1 MENQNNFAAQ
11 VAASEKAQQHAQEIQ
26 QSRVGGLGGS
36 DAALILKIGESGLAA
51 LSATDHKRLAVMLGK
66 TEPDNWAG
74 NAFTNAGHLF
84 EDWAENYLPWG
95 ACGYE
100 REKVL
105 SRPLA
110 RNFKVFAH
118 ADFVTGENHE
128 AVIECKFSRQSTERV
143 ITEYWA
149 QLQWYYMLGAK
160 YVSVFHGQG
169 APDPFEVFGTKL
181 ETIGR
186 HEMTIE
192 ILLAG
197 IKTLD
202 DAISDGWLPDVVD
215 KVVVSDTPEIVQN
228 AFGKMAEVKAEKKA
242 LDAEEAEAKA
252 VLIKYIEC
260 FGLSGIVANDG
271 SKHQVIYTK
280 AGVTKTLDTS
290 KLLEDYPA
298 IDLGKYYKITKR
310 AASITFK

>member
-11 VAASEKAQQHAQEIQ
+11 VAASEKAQKHAQEIQ
-26 QSRVGGLGGS
+26 QTRIGGLGGS
-36 DAALILKIGESGLAA
+36 DATLILKIGESGLAA
-51 LSATDHKRLAVMLGK
+51 LSATDHKRLCIMMGK

-84 EDWAENYLPWG
+84 EDWAEQNIPWG
-95 ACGYE
+95 DKGYE
-100 REKVL
+100 REKIL
-105 SRPLA
+105 SQPLA

-118 ADFVTGENHE
+118 ADFVEFGE
-128 AVIECKFSRQSTERV
+128 VVTECKFVQGT
-143 ITEYWA
+143 TQNCATKYAA

-160 YVSVFHGQG
+160 DVVLFHGSG
-169 APDPFEVFGTKL
+169 TADPFEVW
-181 ETIGR
+181 ETNTLPIAR
-186 HEMTIE
+186 DEQIITY
-192 ILLAG
+192 LLAG

-202 DAISDGWLPDVVD
+202 EAISGGWEPEVID

-228 AFGKMAEVKAEKKA
+228 AFEKMAEVKAKKKA

-252 VLIKYIEC
+252 VLMEYIEG
-260 FGLSGIVANDG
+260 FGLSGIVASDG
-271 SKHQVIYTK
+271 SKHQIIYTK
-280 AGVTKTLDTS
+280 AGVTKTLDTG

-298 IDLGKYYKITKR
+298 IDLGKYYKLTKR